1 MLNNQFALERSIDLL
16 RAVDHPLRLAI
27 LGIIATKGPIRVSD
41 ILSELQL
48 NQALTSQQLKILRD
62 VSLITSQKNKTE
74 VLYSV
79 NQKKLENLKSAL
91 AAFGG

>member
-27 LGIIATKGPIRVSD
+27 LGIIATKGPIRVND
-41 ILSELQL
+41 ILAELQL

>member
-27 LGIIATKGPIRVSD
+27 LSVIATKGPIRVND
-41 ILSELQL
+41 IIANLNL
-48 NQALTSQQLKILRD
+48 NQALTSQQLKILKD
-62 VSLITSQKNKTE
+62 VCLITYKKNKTE

-79 NQKKLENLKSAL
+79 NQKKLDNIKNAL
-91 AAFGG
+91 EIFE